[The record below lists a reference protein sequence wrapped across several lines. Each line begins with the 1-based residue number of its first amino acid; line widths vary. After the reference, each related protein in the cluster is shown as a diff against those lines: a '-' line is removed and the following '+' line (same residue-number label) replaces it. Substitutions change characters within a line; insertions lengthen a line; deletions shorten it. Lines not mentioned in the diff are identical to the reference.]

1 MNEQRPVAIV
11 TGASSGI
18 GAAVA
23 EALARRGYL
32 VALAARR
39 EHRLRQVAE
48 TCRTSGGEGLV
59 VVTDVAEPQQVERLV
74 EGVHDR
80 CGRIDVLV
88 NNAGIGETAAVHET
102 DPATMRR
109 VFEVNY
115 FGLFLGC
122 RAVARRMIARGQGH
136 IFNVSSV
143 LGRRGS
149 PMHGAYCASKFAI
162 LGLTDSMR
170 VELLPHGVHVTSVCP
185 ATTDTEFFDGADEPP
200 DDPKTLVGRLRRR
213 MDPAIV
219 ARRMVQCIGRHT
231 PQLTFSA
238 GGKIMAYTAALAPGV
253 YDRLMGV
260 YREHLASRSRRE
272 R

>member
-1 MNEQRPVAIV
+1 MSEQRPVAIV

-23 EALARRGYL
+23 KALARRGYL

-39 EHRLRQVAE
+39 EHRLEQVAHA
-48 TCRTSGGEGLV
+48 CRAVGGEGLV
-59 VVTDVAEPQQVERLV
+59 IATDVARREQVERLV
-74 EGVHDR
+74 EAVDQR

-88 NNAGIGETAAVHET
+88 NNAGVGHTASVHET
-102 DPATMRR
+102 DPETMRR

-115 FGLFLGC
+115 FGLFHGC
-122 RAVARRMIARGQGH
+122 RAVAGRMIARGQGH

-162 LGLTDSMR
+162 IGLSDSMR
-170 VELLPHGVHVTSVCP
+170 VELLPHGVHVTAVCP
-185 ATTDTEFFDGADEPP
+185 ATTDTEFFDDADEPP
-200 DDPKTLVGRLRRR
+200 DDPRTLIGRFRRR

-219 ARRMVQCIGRHT
+219 ARRMVRRIGRHT

-238 GGKIMAYTAALAPGV
+238 GGKIMAYTSALAPGI

-260 YREHLASRSRRE
+260 YREHVLRRPRRE